1 MEKTFDTRQDLI
13 QLIIELE
20 LVMFRKVRACG
31 NAPCQE
37 MPETFRAMR
46 WMAHSVLSERT
57 LSSYLDD
64 LKTAAEAG
72 RNLMT
77 EKYAR
82 MDNLIPPLKDDPE
95 IISVLDEITAVEKRW
110 MDEFAARYPRIVTGD
125 GSAFSNYLRCELE
138 TYSEETLRLYL
149 NDVREALGQG
159 RNLAQESYTNLFK
172 SLGYA
177 SLDEVGRESRDR
189 S

>member
-1 MEKTFDTRQDLI
+1 MEKTPDARQDLI

-20 LVMFRKVRACG
+20 LAMFRKVNARG

-46 WMAHSVLSERT
+46 WMAHSVLSEGT

-82 MDNLIPPLKDDPE
+82 MDNFIPPLKDDPE

-110 MDEFAARYPRIVTGD
+110 MGEFAARYPHIVTGD
-125 GSAFSNYLRCELE
+125 GSAFANYLRCELE
-138 TYSEETLRLYL
+138 TYSEETLLLYL

-177 SLDEVGRESRDR
+177 SLDEVGREGRDR

>member
-1 MEKTFDTRQDLI
+1 MEKTPDARQDLI

-20 LVMFRKVRACG
+20 LAMFRKVNARG

-46 WMAHSVLSERT
+46 WMAHSVLSEGT

-82 MDNLIPPLKDDPE
+82 MDNFIPPP
-95 IISVLDEITAVEKRW
+95 SRT
-110 MDEFAARYPRIVTGD
+110 
-125 GSAFSNYLRCELE
+125 
-138 TYSEETLRLYL
+138 TLRSSLSSTRSL
-149 NDVREALGQG
+149 PL
-159 RNLAQESYTNLFK
+159 K
-172 SLGYA
+172 SAGWA
-177 SLDEVGRESRDR
+177 SSRHGTPT